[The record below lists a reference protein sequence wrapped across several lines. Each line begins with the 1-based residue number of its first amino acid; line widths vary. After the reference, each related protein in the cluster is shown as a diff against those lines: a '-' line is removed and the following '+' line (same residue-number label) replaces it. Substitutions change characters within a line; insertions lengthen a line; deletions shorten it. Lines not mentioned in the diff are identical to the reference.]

1 MPLWELALG
10 RKYLGTLP
18 LDGAKRSLSLL
29 IDEFLV
35 VKQRELD
42 TRVFARSRRYFENPD
57 SPHIRD
63 FYFEIPTGNEKAGR
77 KSRLCFLFNCKDF

>member
-1 MPLWELALG
+1 MLIP
-10 RKYLGTLP
+10 
-18 LDGAKRSLSLL
+18 

-77 KSRLCFLFNCKDF
+77 KSRLCFLFICKDF